1 MFQDKFTWT
10 DALFMARGAGVT
22 LQLTLW
28 AMLGGTLLGLGFGVV
43 RETAPR
49 GLSEIIGS
57 VLDIFRSVPLLIQLI
72 LATAFAP
79 IVGINL
85 DPFTV
90 AGVVLAV
97 YASSFVTEV
106 VRSSMQAV
114 PNATRR
120 AARSLGLTWWQDM
133 TEIVFPIAIRVGLP
147 NWINLVLG
155 VMKDTALVLWLGVIE
170 LLRSSQ
176 IIVTRTQQPLLILA
190 VAGAIYFGI
199 SFPIARLGAWLER
212 RAETDD

>member
-1 MFQDKFTWT
+1 MFQEKFTWT
-10 DALFMARGAGVT
+10 DGLFMARGAGVT
-22 LQLTLW
+22 LELTLW
-28 AMLGGTLLGLGFGVV
+28 AMLGGTALGLGFGIA

-49 GLSEIIGS
+49 WLSEVLGS

-79 IVGINL
+79 IVGVNL
-85 DPFTV
+85 DPFTI
-90 AGVVLAV
+90 GCVVLAV

-114 PNATRR
+114 PPATRR

-176 IIVTRTQQPLLILA
+176 IIVTRTQEPLLVLA
-190 VAGAIYFGI
+190 IAGAIYFGI
-199 SFPIARLGAWLER
+199 SFPIARLGAWLEQ
-212 RAETDD
+212 RADTDD